1 MTTLILHRGNL
12 PDLAQLLTA
21 FDDAANAIVIASAD
35 KISTPCQALIPS
47 IHAQVQAL
55 HLISQYDQSNAL
67 EQIVYEISQTQR
79 ITQVFAMAEFDLY
92 RAERLK
98 SWLNLPFIPE
108 KTLRIFRNKIA
119 MKDYFRAAGL
129 ATPHYAEVKSILD
142 VYDFAEKYGY
152 PLVIKQQEGA
162 GGVGARVLRSEKDI
176 AQFALATFRPNG
188 FTEPSL
194 MVETFAQGK
203 LHHVDGVVYN
213 QTILYLTCSVYINA
227 AIEDFEQG
235 KSAGSVLLPN
245 NSPIYQILSA
255 HQHRLIASSPI
266 SVPYTFHA
274 EYFVT
279 EDQQVQL
286 CEVACRTGGAAIN
299 TANALL
305 RGVDLNAWLI
315 NSLFHH
321 QALPIEPKNTD
332 LSGGLIVSAQGLN
345 KQRANQIPE
354 RCPLPFVLDYQPK
367 VSAGEVFSPAI
378 SNIQGLFSA
387 VFSAETA
394 AQGAQ
399 HYQTLLDWQ
408 QETFILEVLN

>member
-1 MTTLILHRGNL
+1 
-12 PDLAQLLTA
+12 
-21 FDDAANAIVIASAD
+21 
-35 KISTPCQALIPS
+35 
-47 IHAQVQAL
+47 
-55 HLISQYDQSNAL
+55 
-67 EQIVYEISQTQR
+67 
-79 ITQVFAMAEFDLY
+79 MAEFDLY

-152 PLVIKQQEGA
+152 ALVIKQQEGA

-213 QTILYLTCSVYINA
+213 QTIRYLSCGKYIHGSIA
-227 AIEDFEQG
+227 DFEQG
-235 KSAGSVLLPN
+235 KSLGSTLLPN
-245 NSPIYQILSA
+245 SSPTYQVLSKEL
-255 HQHRLIASSPI
+255 HRLIASLALSL
-266 SVPYTFHA
+266 PYTFHA

-279 EDQQVQL
+279 EDGQVQL
-286 CEVACRTGGAAIN
+286 CEIACRTGGAAIN
-299 TANALL
+299 TANAQL

-315 NSLFHH
+315 NSNFH
-321 QALPIEPKNTD
+321 QKALPIEPQNTD
-332 LSGGLIVSAQGLN
+332 LSGGWIVSAQGLS
-345 KQRANQIPE
+345 KQKIKQIPVV
-354 RCPLPFVLDYQPK
+354 CPLPFVIDYQPK
-367 VSAGEVFSPAI
+367 VSAGEVLSPAI

-387 VFSAETA
+387 VFSAETP
-394 AQGAQ
+394 AQGSQ

-408 QETFILEVLN
+408 KEALVLEALN